1 VGVAPRERF
10 NFAVCVRHHGG
21 VKIAVVQTASTSD
34 KAVNRESVRRSVAAV
49 AQERPELVVLPEAMM
64 ADFAPDSGS
73 VGDQAEP
80 LDGEFVTTLCEAA
93 RAHGTAIVAGLFET
107 SSDSARPYNT
117 LLAVGADG
125 ELLGAYRKIHLYDA
139 FGYRESDKLTP
150 GGVAPVVIE
159 VAGRKFGLMTCYDLR
174 FPELSRAL
182 VDAGAEVLVVPAA
195 WVRGPLKEHH
205 WTTLLTAR
213 AIENTCYVAAAA
225 QNGPKYAGLS
235 QVIDPQGVPLA
246 AVGEADGYAVAEI
259 DPLRLDEVRKRNPS
273 LLNRRFTV
281 VPR

>member
-1 VGVAPRERF
+1 M
-10 NFAVCVRHHGG
+10 CVRHHGG

-64 ADFAPDSGS
+64 AAFAPDSGS

-80 LDGEFVTTLCEAA
+80 LDGEFVTTLREAA
-93 RAHGTAIVAGLFET
+93 RAHGTAIVAGLFEA

-139 FGYRESDKLTP
+139 FGYRESDQLTP